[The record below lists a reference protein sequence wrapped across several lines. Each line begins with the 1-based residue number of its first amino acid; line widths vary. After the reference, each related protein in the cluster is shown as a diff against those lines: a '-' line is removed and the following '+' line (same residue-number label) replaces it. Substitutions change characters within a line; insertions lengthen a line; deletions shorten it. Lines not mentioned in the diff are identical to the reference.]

1 MATGIAIGQIVRA
14 GPEGFTYL
22 ADKWIPILTAS
33 LIMSVAQ
40 SVFCYAMSCTSG
52 KLLALGGNT
61 GSFVHDVG
69 YPFLHEFILTTLSSS
84 SVENS
89 TLQLVHLILRLSV
102 GVDQTGDILLNNTQ
116 MNLDQVWHSGG
127 SLIFPSLAD
136 NTRHSA
142 V

>member
-40 SVFCYAMSCTSG
+40 SVFCYAMSFTSG

-69 YPFLHEFILTTLSSS
+69 YAFLHESILTALSSS

-89 TLQLVHLILRLSV
+89 TLQLVHLISRLSV
-102 GVDQTGDILLNNTQ
+102 GVDHIVDIVLNNTQ
-116 MNLDQVWHSGG
+116 MNLDQVWHFGG
-127 SLIFPSLAD
+127 SLIFLSLAD
-136 NTRHSA
+136 NMRHSA